1 MSRYSLYHYP
11 AGQAKFPTKPLSW
24 KAPKAM
30 LVTPAIPTTPTRSEH
45 PAKAYAGII
54 RTCAGTVK
62 LPAKVHTTLQKSHEP
77 QPAPVHEEGHAVGS
91 DVP

>member
-24 KAPKAM
+24 KALKAM

-45 PAKAYAGII
+45 PAKARCGMAVS
-54 RTCAGTVK
+54 CAGTVK
-62 LPAKVHTTLQKSHEP
+62 LPAKLHATLYMSHEP
-77 QPAPVHEEGHAVGS
+77 APAHDEGHTVGS